1 MKIVVTGA
9 TSFVGLGAVRE
20 LLHRGHQVYAVLR
33 EHSTKAD
40 LLRENGK
47 FPQGLTI
54 LEEDLGSLSKLP
66 ERIPGGCDVFLHMG
80 WRGAGSDSR
89 KNESVQ
95 EESVQDALN
104 AVRVAKV
111 LGCRRFL
118 FTGSQAEY
126 GVKSEL
132 TDEETVC
139 EPTSPYGRA
148 KLAVRQQAEVLCR
161 KLGLDYGHARI
172 FSTYGPG
179 DHPWSLLSSC
189 VRVFRA
195 GEKMTMTACTQLWN
209 FMYIDDAGRALA
221 DLAEYAGN
229 LADHGC
235 VYNLGG
241 PMDETGPLRG
251 FVETVY
257 ELCGRQGQHGIWR
270 PPPNAEGI
278 VNLIPD
284 IRKME
289 RVVGWKPPGIF

>member
-1 MKIVVTGA
+1 MADSPRSLVRVV
-9 TSFVGLGAVRE
+9 VPVYRE
-20 LLHRGHQVYAVLR
+20 L
-33 EHSTKAD
+33 TPD
-40 LLRENGK
+40 
-47 FPQGLTI
+47 
-54 LEEDLGSLSKLP
+54 
-66 ERIPGGCDVFLHMG
+66 
-80 WRGAGSDSR
+80 
-89 KNESVQ
+89 
-95 EESVQDALN
+95 EESSLRN
-104 AVRVAKV
+104 NVRVLAAWPFTV
-111 LGCRRFL
+111 LHPRGVTPPACCR
-118 FTGSQAEY
+118 E
-126 GVKSEL
+126 
-132 TDEETVC
+132 
-139 EPTSPYGRA
+139 
-148 KLAVRQQAEVLCR
+148 
-161 KLGLDYGHARI
+161 LGLDYGHARI

-229 LADHGC
+229 LTDHGC

-257 ELCGRQGQHGIWR
+257 ELCGRQGSMEFGVR
-270 PPPNAEGI
+270 PPNAEGI

-289 RVVGWKPPGIF
+289 RVVGWKPQVYFEEGMKRILAFQK